1 MCECYS
7 FPAGQ
12 LAWTGVEQATG
23 WVGWLNRHAVPAL
36 LTPEFLAAS
45 LNPALLE
52 KNDLLSAAFKH
63 FDCDGDGAISC
74 SDLNMVRG
82 DGPAV

>member
-1 MCECYS
+1 M
-7 FPAGQ
+7 
-12 LAWTGVEQATG
+12 
-23 WVGWLNRHAVPAL
+23 GWLNRHAVPAL

-82 DGPAV
+82 TGMQSREGSASTAKACG